1 MSVSRS
7 QGSNQLSRTNDP
19 KLTKFFLSRNEKPDT
34 RNEYRALAPSP
45 TFSTRGENRLF
56 FGRNRPPRRLNKGTV
71 CQK

>member
-34 RNEYRALAPSP
+34 RNEYRALAPS
-45 TFSTRGENRLF
+45 S
-56 FGRNRPPRRLNKGTV
+56 
-71 CQK
+71 